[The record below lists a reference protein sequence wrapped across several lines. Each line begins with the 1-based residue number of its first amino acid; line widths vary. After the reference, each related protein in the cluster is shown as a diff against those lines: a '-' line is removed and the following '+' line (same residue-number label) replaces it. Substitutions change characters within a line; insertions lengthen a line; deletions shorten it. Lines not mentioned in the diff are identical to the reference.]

1 MNNIFID
8 KYNKRVVHVNGICT
22 FEEISDE
29 ISTFYGS
36 DRLRTETTCIY
47 CTEENTNKLFAIP
60 LITFLN
66 TYTPYS
72 KKVDDL
78 LINLNKLANDES
90 ESVDAGITPKSDEEK

>member
-1 MNNIFID
+1 MNNIFVD

-29 ISTFYGS
+29 HTIFYGS
-36 DRLRTETTCIY
+36 DMLRTETTCIY

-66 TYTPYS
+66 TYAPYS

-78 LINLNKLANDES
+78 LINFNKLANDKS
-90 ESVDAGITPKSDEEK
+90 ENIDAPIGSVEKV